1 MPMPHSNTYTS
12 SMSVKRSRA
21 HSDWDTF
28 RWYTVMPVVALVLFV
43 GVMVAFF
50 AYLQRSE
57 TEQQRQTMYR
67 DIEWAQQTLRLRL
80 RANQDSVAATA
91 AEWSDAARGDGDLL
105 RPAARTFLLG
115 NPDALYVGLIDNDRR
130 ISWLLPNVGLGAPGD
145 RQPGSALPDSPGS
158 SAYDEARID
167 RQPVYTHPFVEP
179 GGDTLV
185 EMHVPVL
192 VDRAFMGT
200 IVVGYSL
207 RRMVT
212 AGLPIEVLDRY
223 RVSLIDQSGNVLA
236 ASSRKP
242 VPTDGLSYELALEPP
257 GHGVRLRAEM
267 FASRPML
274 IDRTLQA
281 AVIGLSAA
289 IVVSLV
295 MLWRYARSRAEAEA
309 ERDRL
314 FELSIDVLCVLR
326 ADGRF
331 MRVNPAFS
339 EMFERDGITEDLLSI
354 IHPDDRPTVVAAL
367 ERLARAG
374 DGGPVQAESFEAR
387 CAPAGDGWW
396 RWLEWSIRS
405 ASGRGVGRGASA
417 TLYAVAHD
425 VTDRKAAESA
435 LAAETAFRRAMEDSL
450 LTGMRAY
457 DMQGRITYVN
467 RAFCRMLGY
476 EEHELV
482 GATAP
487 FAYWDPDHHAEQFAN
502 VDAVLRG
509 EAPASGFSVPCIRK
523 DGTRLIARMYVSPL
537 VDAQGRQT
545 GWMTSM
551 TDITEP
557 TRLRR
562 ELEAA
567 HARFATVLDELA
579 VAVSVAAPSATVD
592 EAAADGAENAASSDA
607 TQDGP
612 PALEL
617 LFANRMYKSLF
628 GMAGD
633 GHHTLAPAVE
643 ASGATVLDESSAPA
657 EGVEVWDAGV
667 QRWFEVRTRG
677 VRWVDGRPVQLLV
690 AADVT
695 ARRSAQEQQRQ
706 QDERLQRTSRLV
718 TMGEMASS
726 LAHELNQPLTAI
738 ANYTMG
744 IAARVRHRK
753 ARGEAVDP
761 DELIE
766 MLTKTARQ
774 AERAGQVLRRI
785 RDFVKR
791 SEPARTA
798 CKVETIVADAL
809 GLAEIDARRHRVRI
823 DVRLPRDAPIL
834 WADPILI
841 EQVLLN
847 LVKNGIE
854 AMRDSPRRQLE
865 VKVQLLAG
873 AVEFLVSDVGPG
885 LAEGAREKLF
895 EPFFTTKTE
904 GMGMGLNICRS
915 IIESHQGRL
924 WVEERDGGGC
934 TFGFTLPL
942 IEADARRADARVA
955 A

>member
-1 MPMPHSNTYTS
+1 
-12 SMSVKRSRA
+12 MSAKRSRA

-28 RWYTVMPVVALVLFV
+28 RWYTVMPAVALVLFV

-67 DIEWAQQTLRLRL
+67 DIEWAQQNLRLRL
-80 RANQDSVAATA
+80 RANQDAVAATA

-115 NPDALYVGLIDNDRR
+115 NPDASYVGLIDNDRR
-130 ISWLLPNVGLGAPGD
+130 ISWLLPNVGSTVPSD
-145 RQPGSALPDSPGS
+145 RQPGSTLPDSPGS

-167 RQPVYTHPFVEP
+167 RQPVYTQPFTQP

-192 VDRAFMGT
+192 VDRGFMGT

-223 RVSLIDQSGNVLA
+223 RVSLIDQAGTLLA

-242 VPTDGLSYELALEPP
+242 VPPDGLTYELALEPP
-257 GHGVRLRAEM
+257 GHGMRLRAQM
-267 FASRPML
+267 VASRPML

-339 EMFERDGITEDLLSI
+339 EMFERDGIVDDLLSI
-354 IHPDDRPTVVAAL
+354 IHPDDRPTVMAAL
-367 ERLARAG
+367 DRLARAG

-405 ASGRGVGRGASA
+405 ASGRGAGRGASA

-509 EAPASGFSVPCIRK
+509 EAPESGFSVPCIRK

-557 TRLRR
+557 TRVRR

-567 HARFATVLDELA
+567 HERFATVLDELA
-579 VAVSVAAPSATVD
+579 VAVSVAAPVAQAAD
-592 EAAADGAENAASSDA
+592 EATAG
-607 TQDGP
+607 QDEGRP
-612 PALEL
+612 LEL
-617 LFANRMYKSLF
+617 LFANRMYKAVF
-628 GMAGD
+628 GTTAD
-633 GHHTLAPAVE
+633 GHRALAPAVHAPD
-643 ASGATVLDESSAPA
+643 ASVLGESRAPA
-657 EGVEVWDAGV
+657 EGVEVWDASV
-667 QRWFEVRTRG
+667 QRWFEARTRG

-706 QDERLQRTSRLV
+706 QDERLQRTSRLM

-798 CKVETIVADAL
+798 CKVETIVAEAL

-823 DVRLPRDAPIL
+823 DVRLPQDAPVL

-854 AMRDSPRRQLE
+854 AMRDSSRRQLE

-895 EPFFTTKTE
+895 QPFFTTKTE

-924 WVEERDGGGC
+924 WVEEREGGGC